1 MPRLNP
7 SKGWRIDTLYRG
19 SHLEGRGR
27 FTQIVWRVTWMLHRM
42 LTQVETVDKAVV
54 LPSWH
59 LMQLLPEV
67 LLKSYESNRKVF
79 EPAFFYL
86 KLQGVFGT
94 PILDFVF
101 RHTKLTK
108 CYFHS
113 RTLEVLKFDLPK
125 EQYHAISATTYP
137 CS

>member
-1 MPRLNP
+1 
-7 SKGWRIDTLYRG
+7 
-19 SHLEGRGR
+19 
-27 FTQIVWRVTWMLHRM
+27 MLHRM

-54 LPSWH
+54 LPSGH

-94 PILDFVF
+94 QILDFVF
-101 RHTKLTK
+101 RHTKLG
-108 CYFHS
+108 
-113 RTLEVLKFDLPK
+113 R
-125 EQYHAISATTYP
+125 ATSTP
-137 CS
+137 EP